1 MVDVNYLLKRLEK
14 EFQEQIES
22 SNNNSSKVK
31 RSSEL
36 ESEDNINEKGL
47 KMKKADSYFEE
58 VKNEE

>member
-36 ESEDNINEKGL
+36 ESVDNINEKGL

>member
-36 ESEDNINEKGL
+36 ESMDNINEKGL